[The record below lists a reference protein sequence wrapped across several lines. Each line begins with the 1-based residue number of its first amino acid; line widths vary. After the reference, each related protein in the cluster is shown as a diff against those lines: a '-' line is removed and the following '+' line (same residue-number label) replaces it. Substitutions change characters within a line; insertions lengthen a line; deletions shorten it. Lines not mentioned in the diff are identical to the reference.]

1 MVFEEFRN
9 LPLGEILSLQA
20 EQYPDRIYLKL
31 GDERWTYSDIDDKA
45 NRLASG
51 IKELGLLSGDRLA
64 VTLPNIPE
72 FIVSVFAAA
81 KLGVLLVPINVRRSE
96 EEITARL
103 VKTQPKAF
111 ISFSDPEQHEGVDHY
126 AVGLLLKEQIPH
138 LNHLILL
145 GSKHK
150 DAIPWDELLESTPFD
165 NSGGI
170 NPIDPV
176 AIIHTL
182 GRMGE
187 PRGAILTHRGIARN
201 AISIV
206 RMMQVTPYDVF
217 LGAVPFSNTFGLTAH
232 VIACTIAGTQ
242 IICMPK
248 YHPGEALS
256 LILKENITI
265 HHGVPTM
272 FAMEMSWP
280 EFRPRDC
287 ASLRTGIMSG
297 APCQPELVSQVRE
310 EMGFKVLVSYG
321 LTEASPCVT
330 MTRLDDGPVTATETV
345 GRPLEDVEV
354 KVIDENGET
363 LPLTEIGELC
373 VRGYNVMVGYWDD
386 PVATS
391 KVLDSDG
398 WLHTGDLASISPN
411 GPVRIHGRKGQN
423 INRAGFKVYP
433 GAIEVKLQSFSG
445 VKEVA
450 VVGVPDLIFG
460 EMIFACVVPQSN
472 ADLNAD
478 DLIVAAEEVLPDYA
492 IPDRI
497 IFFDELPRNSSGLID
512 KEYLRDRV
520 RIRGQAWKFGDN
532 VNTHIIIPHR
542 RCAMIDPQELAKYFM
557 EDTRPGLDAKI
568 RRGDIM
574 VAGSNFGC
582 GSSSDIAALA
592 IKAVGVSAI
601 IAESFSWFF
610 FRNAVNTALPIFE
623 CPEAVKDISEG
634 DEIKVEPK
642 EGLILN
648 LTTNQTY
655 RARPFPDFVQYII
668 NKGGLI
674 SYINNNLIKERKLR

>member
-1 MVFEEFRN
+1 MAYEEFRN

-20 EQYPDRIYLKL
+20 ERYPDRIYLKL
-31 GDERWTYSDIDDKA
+31 GDEQWTYSDIEDMA
-45 NRLASG
+45 NRLATG
-51 IKELGLLSGDRLA
+51 IQELGLLAGDRLA

-81 KLGVLLVPINVRRSE
+81 KSGVLLVPINVRRSE

-126 AVGLLLKEQIPH
+126 AVGLLLKEQIPQ
-138 LNHLILL
+138 LSHLILV

-150 DAIPWDELLESTPFD
+150 DAVPWDELLESSPLND
-165 NSGGI
+165 NGGI
-170 NPIDPV
+170 NPKNPV

-182 GRMGE
+182 GSMGE

-201 AISIV
+201 AISLV
-206 RMMQVTPYDVF
+206 RMMQVTPFDVF
-217 LGAVPFSNTFGLTAH
+217 LGAVPFSNSFGLTAH
-232 VIACTIAGTQ
+232 IIACTVAGTQ

-272 FAMEMSWP
+272 FALELNSP
-280 EFRPRDC
+280 EFKPRDC
-287 ASLRTGIMSG
+287 ACLRTGIMSG
-297 APCQPELVSQVRE
+297 APCQPELVSRVRE

-330 MTRLDDGPVTATETV
+330 MTRLDDGPITATETV
-345 GRPLEDVEV
+345 GRPLENVEI
-354 KVIDENGET
+354 KVIDENGEF
-363 LPLTEIGELC
+363 LPQAEIGELC
-373 VRGYNVMVGYWDD
+373 VRGYNVMAGYWDD
-386 PVATS
+386 PVATAD
-391 KVLDSDG
+391 VLDSDG

-433 GAIEVKLQSFSG
+433 GTVEVKLQALSG

-450 VVGVPDLIFG
+450 VVGVPDPIFG
-460 EMIFACVVPQSN
+460 EMIFACVVPQLN
-472 ADLNAD
+472 VDLNVE

-497 IFFDELPRNSSGLID
+497 IFFDELPRNSRGVID
-512 KEYLRDRV
+512 KEYLRERV
-520 RIRGQAWKFGDN
+520 RIRGHAWKFGDN
-532 VNTHIIIPHR
+532 MNTHAIIPHR
-542 RCAMIDPQELAKYFM
+542 RCTIIDPQELAKFFM
-557 EDTRPGLDAKI
+557 EDTRLDLSNKI
-568 RRGDIM
+568 KRGDII

-582 GSSSDIAALA
+582 GSSSELATLA
-592 IKAVGVSAI
+592 IKAVGISAI

-634 DEIKVEPK
+634 DELKVEPK
-642 EGLILN
+642 EGIILN

-655 RARPFPDFVQYII
+655 KAKPFPDFIQNIV

-674 SYINNNLIKERKLR
+674 PYINNSLINERN